1 MGGIIQLRTVLQ
13 LHKQHCSICED
24 DIQAQQALLKQDKG
38 DLQLNNRQRQMKTCV
53 PFISHSY
60 RYPYV
65 SAAAACTNSMKPA

>member
-24 DIQAQQALLKQDKG
+24 DIQALQALLKQDKG

-53 PFISHSY
+53 PFISHNY

-65 SAAAACTNSMKPA
+65 SAAAACPNSMESA